1 MHVIP
6 RQHILISKRI
16 VPMQMAESY
25 AHPFFVVLMVQPPSL
40 FILLCNNMFYSF
52 LVNFGDGPR
61 IWIDNLDD
69 AEGVLNEFAE
79 YFADSSIK
87 KVILLEARTI
97 FSLLLFEKGLS

>member
-1 MHVIP
+1 
-6 RQHILISKRI
+6 
-16 VPMQMAESY
+16 MQMAESY